1 MSPPMSVISA
11 HFHISTFSTFPYLL
25 YKSKDLGR
33 LPLHL
38 YFCNIIY
45 VITIHKARHILKK
58 GLPIPV
64 LLLLYCSVFAQK
76 IDSIYFNL
84 YTDSLKKGTYN
95 YINIIGKLSNGS
107 FRPLDSTQVIFASS
121 YGKFHGNSLWL
132 PFEPA
137 VEKVD
142 ITVTSKQE
150 PAQILRHTIYI
161 KKAEDNKNLKTVD
174 EIMAEPPKRPK
185 RGRN

>member
-1 MSPPMSVISA
+1 MKKVLSIS
-11 HFHISTFSTFPYLL
+11 
-25 YKSKDLGR
+25 
-33 LPLHL
+33 
-38 YFCNIIY
+38 
-45 VITIHKARHILKK
+45 
-58 GLPIPV
+58 V

-95 YINIIGKLSNGS
+95 YINIIGKLANGS

-132 PFEPA
+132 PFEPT

-142 ITVTSKQE
+142 ITVTSKQD
-150 PAQILRHTIYI
+150 PAQILRRTIYI
-161 KKAEDNKNLKTVD
+161 KKAEDNSNLKTVD
-174 EIMAEPPKRPK
+174 EIMAEPPKRPR